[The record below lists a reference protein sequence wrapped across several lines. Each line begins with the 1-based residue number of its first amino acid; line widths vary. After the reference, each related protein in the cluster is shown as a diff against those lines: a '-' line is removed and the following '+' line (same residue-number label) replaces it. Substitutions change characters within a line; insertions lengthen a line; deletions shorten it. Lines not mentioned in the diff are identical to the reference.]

1 MRHIPQ
7 LLDPFHTPQKATSAL
22 AGFAAGRILDQAL
35 EGRSELGAAVAV
47 AVVRRKER
55 EVRDD
60 FRRAGALQAL
70 DARSL
75 ADVGLENNFIVRRM
89 IKRAVIHESEP
100 GLYYFDEEVWQS
112 VRAWRRR
119 RAIGVLVV
127 VAVVAIITLYVMSV
141 FR

>member
-1 MRHIPQ
+1 M
-7 LLDPFHTPQKATSAL
+7 
-22 AGFAAGRILDQAL
+22 
-35 EGRSELGAAVAV
+35 GAAVAV

-119 RAIGVLVV
+119 RAIGVIVV
-127 VAVVAIITLYVMSV
+127 VAVVAIITLYVMSA